1 LWELGST
8 IDHHYRCGSVG
19 GSYGAGH
26 QPFSLAAGFVGR
38 EGYTGLIAF
47 PSYVEP
53 DEIAGD
59 DAVVNVSV
67 SLWSLS
73 HAASSASEG
82 PGKLLPWAHHLTRRL
97 TFRGC
102 EIETVS

>member
-1 LWELGST
+1 VFALWELGST

-19 GSYGAGH
+19 DSYGAGQ
-26 QPFSLAAGFVGR
+26 QPFSQAAGFVGR

-59 DAVVNVSV
+59 DAQSTLASAFGPSV
-67 SLWSLS
+67 ALPVAQAKTRPSYC
-73 HAASSASEG
+73 
-82 PGKLLPWAHHLTRRL
+82 PGRT
-97 TFRGC
+97 T
-102 EIETVS
+102 